1 VTLNLQSPV
10 YNQTTRALFK
20 SY

>member
-1 VTLNLQSPV
+1 LNLQSPV